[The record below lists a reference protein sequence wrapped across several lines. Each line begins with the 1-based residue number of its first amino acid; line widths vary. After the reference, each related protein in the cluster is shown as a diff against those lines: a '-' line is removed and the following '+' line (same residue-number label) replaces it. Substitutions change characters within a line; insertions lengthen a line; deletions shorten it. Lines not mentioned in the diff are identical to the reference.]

1 MKTISLFA
9 TLLVAVAL
17 GAVSVDAGLDKVH
30 LKRAARLQT
39 CEKKTR
45 VLNKKLS
52 VLKTKIQTALS
63 TADDAMAVDCVETGN
78 AAADCTADCA
88 VATAT
93 VTTAKSGTG
102 TACAGDYTCTAGD
115 GACPA
120 NVNCVETGN
129 TAAECTVDCKAVAV
143 VTTVQSGKGA
153 ACLGDHA
160 CLAGEGA
167 CPADVDCV
175 ETGNTAAECTAECTA
190 VAVVIT
196 AQSGK
201 GAACKGD
208 HACLAGEGACPAANT
223 PYCVQDS
230 EKNCASDKMITTQQE
245 CKLCAEYLNSDLFFT
260 TDNQNNLPGCSYD
273 EIAIFNFHADATG
286 IPGYDGNSYG
296 VVISALCKA

>member
-1 MKTISLFA
+1 MGNQHSVKDTKKRFIMKTISLFA

-93 VTTAKSGTG
+93 VTTAKAGTG
-102 TACAGDYTCTAGD
+102 AACAGDYTCTAGD

-120 NVNCVETGN
+120 AKKSCKCTDG
-129 TAAECTVDCKAVAV
+129 TAAGIWFDTTCETDGAEDCKDCNIGYILKDQACEAAP
-143 VTTVQSGKGA
+143 TPPPTPAPPAKKEIGQS
-153 ACLGDHA
+153 CS
-160 CLAGEGA
+160 E
-167 CPADVDCV
+167 
-175 ETGNTAAECTAECTA
+175 
-190 VAVVIT
+190 
-196 AQSGK
+196 
-201 GAACKGD
+201 
-208 HACLAGEGACPAANT
+208 
-223 PYCVQDS
+223 DS
-230 EKNCASDKMITTQQE
+230 ECDSDSCSEIKIAASGGPCYPDP
-245 CKLCAEYLNSDLFFT
+245 C
-260 TDNQNNLPGCSYD
+260 PGGDPPFVEAYWTRNEDSKCQGG
-273 EIAIFNFHADATG
+273 A
-286 IPGYDGNSYG
+286 
-296 VVISALCKA
+296 

>member
-9 TLLVAVAL
+9 TLLVTFAL
-17 GAVSVDAGLDKVH
+17 GAVSVDADKVQ

-52 VLKTKIQTALS
+52 VLKSQIQTALS

-78 AAADCTADCA
+78 TAADCTADC
-88 VATAT
+88 T
-93 VTTAKSGTG
+93 
-102 TACAGDYTCTAGD
+102 
-115 GACPA
+115 
-120 NVNCVETGN
+120 
-129 TAAECTVDCKAVAV
+129 AVAV
-143 VTTVQSGKGA
+143 VDTTQSGKGA

-175 ETGNTAAECTAECTA
+175 ETGNTAAECTADCTA
-190 VAVVIT
+190 VAVVDT

-201 GAACKGD
+201 GAACLGD

-223 PYCVQDS
+223 AYCVHDY
-230 EKNCASDKMITTQQE
+230 ETNCASDKMITTQQE
-245 CKLCAEYLNSDLFFT
+245 CELCAEYLNLQWFKAIDWP
-260 TDNQNNLPGCSYD
+260 NNMPGCSVAGD
-273 EIAIFNFHADATG
+273 VMFNVDADATG
-286 IPGYDGNSYG
+286 TPDNYYDTQSY
-296 VVISALCKA
+296 LCKA